1 MQHSPVVQGI
11 IAHKMLSCH
20 VRQPFQEKRVRG
32 LISAALWCVAVTP
45 LAVEGKTPEQ
55 IFQDV
60 SRSIVTIQAFDAADN
75 VISLGSGVVTAE
87 DTVVTNCHVI
97 EGGQRLSVISSGG
110 TLKGVVRVADADRDL
125 CELAVA
131 GLQAPR
137 VPLYT
142 GRLRVGQRVYAIGAP
157 EGLDL
162 TISEGLVSSI
172 REMDGAHYIQ
182 TSAPIS
188 SGSSGGGLFDVE
200 GRLVGLTAFIIAEG
214 QNLNFAL
221 PASWITELAARS
233 GSQSILANRDAVNEK
248 WQVRNAELRAQKN
261 WVGLLAATQQWV
273 RAVPASVTGWIA
285 LGEAYRQVNRP
296 RRAIVAYNQA
306 LKLDGNSPDAW
317 LGAGNTYLALNQYD
331 RAVEAAQETL
341 RLRPDHVPA
350 LQLLGAAHHHQNQ
363 RARVRE
369 VQARIEKIDQNAAR
383 EFAKKFISN

>member
-1 MQHSPVVQGI
+1 M
-11 IAHKMLSCH
+11 K
-20 VRQPFQEKRVRG
+20 G
-32 LISAALWCVAVTP
+32 LISAALCCVAVTP
-45 LAVEGKTPEQ
+45 LAVLGKTPEQ

-60 SRSIVTIQAFDAADN
+60 SRSIVTIQAFDAEGN
-75 VISLGSGVVTAE
+75 VLSLGSGVVTAPA
-87 DTVVTNCHVI
+87 TVITNCHVV
-97 EGGQRLSVISSGG
+97 EGGQRLSVLSGNE
-110 TLKGVVRVADADRDL
+110 TLKGVVRLSDVDRDL
-125 CELAVA
+125 CELAVT

-137 VPLYT
+137 VVLFT

-172 REMDGAHYIQ
+172 REMEGAHYIQ

-200 GRLVGLTAFIIAEG
+200 GRLVGLTAFILAEG

-233 GSQSILANRDAVNEK
+233 GSQLTLVSRENVNDR
-248 WQVRNAELRAQKN
+248 WQARSAELRTKKD
-261 WVGLLAATQQWV
+261 WVGLLAVTQQWV
-273 RAVPASVTGWIA
+273 RAVPAGVTGWIA
-285 LGEAYRQVNRP
+285 LGEAYRLVNRP

-306 LKLDGNSPDAW
+306 LKLDGNNPEVW

-331 RAVEAAQETL
+331 RAVEAAQEAL
-341 RLRPDHVPA
+341 RLRADHVPS
-350 LQLLGAAHHHQNQ
+350 LQLLGNAFYLQNQ
-363 RARVRE
+363 RPRVRE
-369 VQARIEKIDQNAAR
+369 VYTRLEKIDVNAAK